1 MIRDGGNIKY
11 LRVMSA
17 GTLSAG
23 RFIEFVPGNNSNDR
37 CTLQQKFR
45 DDSFIGDYSRSNIRA
60 SLISKRAFCT
70 INGKCCPI
78 NRRSNRRCRSMYS
91 VGMDSAIHD
100 LFEYSFCWWTRGF
113 KNSPRAGNMSGALF
127 VASMRLRRDFAP
139 HGFATIAGLPHCN
152 SRIVALQ
159 QEQGIFCLCK
169 TVSSYSLSLQ
179 SIRQASDER
188 ATCRICF

>member
-1 MIRDGGNIKY
+1 MK
-11 LRVMSA
+11 LFRVTKVTIDAHCNKVS
-17 GTLSAG
+17 GTIVLSAIILVQT
-23 RFIEFVPGNNSNDR
+23 FEHPR
-37 CTLQQKFR
+37 C
-45 DDSFIGDYSRSNIRA
+45 
-60 SLISKRAFCT
+60 SKRAFCT

-91 VGMDSAIHD
+91 VGTDSAIHD